1 VLTIADAVRR
11 NALTSS
17 ATHHEIEHAVK
28 VWFNRAPDRCGGR
41 SERGDR
47 AVQRRRMLSDMVQPL
62 DV

>member
-1 VLTIADAVRR
+1 VLTVADAVRR

-17 ATHHEIEHAVK
+17 ATHREVEQEIK

-47 AVQRRRMLSDMVQPL
+47 AVRRRKMLSDMARPR